1 MNYNRLS
8 VLVLILVVVDVSR
21 SSEVHQSVH
30 DNAVLNSD
38 VLNKKLLPDIKHLL
52 KENCDGNRQKFFHLL
67 SSLEVDGYKFVNG
80 KCEWVKVFPACV
92 LMTMIHYLSFFVATS
107 NSFSIPHAFTCLKLM
122 RLTHFDVKS
131 TCSLILHSFL
141 H

>member
-8 VLVLILVVVDVSR
+8 VLVLILVIVDVSR

-30 DNAVLNSD
+30 DDSVLNGD

-80 KCEWVKVFPACV
+80 KCELRYSPHTYTHTQVMRF
-92 LMTMIHYLSFFVATS
+92 HDHDSHNLSFFVAIS
-107 NSFSIPHAFTCLKLM
+107 NSFNIPNAFICLKLM
-122 RLTHFDVKS
+122 RLTQFDVKS
-131 TCSLILHSFL
+131 THS

>member
-1 MNYNRLS
+1 MNCNRLS
-8 VLVLILVVVDVSR
+8 VFVLILVIVDVSR

-30 DNAVLNSD
+30 DDSILNGD

-80 KCEWVKVFPACV
+80 KCNLRYSPH
-92 LMTMIHYLSFFVATS
+92 TYTRSDDHDSHNLSFFVAIS
-107 NSFSIPHAFTCLKLM
+107 NSFNIPNAFICLN
-122 RLTHFDVKS
+122 
-131 TCSLILHSFL
+131 
-141 H
+141 

>member
-8 VLVLILVVVDVSR
+8 VFVLILVIVDVSR

-30 DNAVLNSD
+30 DDSVLNGD

-80 KCEWVKVFPACV
+80 KCELRYSPHTYTHTSTCV
-92 LMTMIHYLSFFVATS
+92 VMTMIHTICHFLLLFQT
-107 NSFSIPHAFTCLKLM
+107 H
-122 RLTHFDVKS
+122 LTFQ
-131 TCSLILHSFL
+131 THSSV
-141 H
+141 

>member
-8 VLVLILVVVDVSR
+8 VLVLILVIIDVSR

-30 DNAVLNSD
+30 DNAVLNND

-67 SSLEVDGYKFVNG
+67 SSLEVGGYKFVNG
-80 KCEWVKVFPACV
+80 KCELRYSPAN
-92 LMTMIHYLSFFVATS
+92 TYTRTYAH
-107 NSFSIPHAFTCLKLM
+107 
-122 RLTHFDVKS
+122 
-131 TCSLILHSFL
+131 
-141 H
+141 